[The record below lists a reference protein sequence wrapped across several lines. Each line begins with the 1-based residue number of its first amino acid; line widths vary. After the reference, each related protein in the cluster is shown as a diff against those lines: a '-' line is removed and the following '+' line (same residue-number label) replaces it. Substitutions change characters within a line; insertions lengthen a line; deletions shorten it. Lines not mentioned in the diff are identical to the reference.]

1 MRSGLPVSAPVPWD
15 ELGSFRPGD
24 VTVRTAGERHGAVD
38 SWAVLVPE
46 PQALPA
52 DLVTEG
58 HTIPVARVA
67 AMHEGRRRKRAAEK
81 AAADSSD
88 G

>member
-1 MRSGLPVSAPVPWD
+1 MPA
-15 ELGSFRPGD
+15 
-24 VTVRTAGERHGAVD
+24 
-38 SWAVLVPE
+38 

-52 DLVTEG
+52 ELVAEG

-67 AMHEGRRRKRAAEK
+67 AMHEGRRRKRAREAAEE
-81 AAADSSD
+81 